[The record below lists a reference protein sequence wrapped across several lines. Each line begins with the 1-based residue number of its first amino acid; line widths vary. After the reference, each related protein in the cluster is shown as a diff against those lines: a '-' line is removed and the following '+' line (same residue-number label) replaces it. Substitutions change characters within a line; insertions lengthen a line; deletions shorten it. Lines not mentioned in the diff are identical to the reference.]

1 MHLAGTR
8 GSLRLGV
15 VAVNLQV
22 TQFGVRDQHA
32 VVDEGGADAGA
43 QGDDSNQ
50 AVTVTA
56 LTVGCLSQTG
66 CVSVVEAVDGAAAQR
81 LAHDLLQVGVNPGV
95 VHVRCG
101 EDHAVLHHGGEVDA
115 DSGLGIRCQVAALQL
130 IDYAAYDLSH
140 SLGGCGLGGVN
151 AETVRNEVTGAQV
164 NDAALNAGASNVH
177 TNLQVLG
184 GGFGQ
189 VVDEAGLSVVS
200 HGFLSFLRLSGGTY
214 LRYRVIMNRW
224 SGRLAVKL
232 RCLRQQLRAG

>member
-1 MHLAGTR
+1 MLEVAVQALAVLLPGQLVYLAGTS

-15 VAVNLQV
+15 VAVKLQM
-22 TQFGVRDQHA
+22 TQLGVRDQLT

-56 LTVGCLSQTG
+56 LTVGCLSQAC

-101 EDHAVLHHGGEVDA
+101 EDHAVLYHCGEVDA
-115 DSGLGIRCQVAALQL
+115 DSGLGVRCQVAALQL
-130 IDYAAYDLSH
+130 IDDAAYNLSH
-140 SLGGCGLGGVN
+140 SGGGCGLGGID
-151 AETVRNEVTGAQV
+151 AEAVGHEVTGAQV

-184 GGFGQ
+184 GGCGQFG
-189 VVDEAGLSVVS
+189 DDAGFCVIA
-200 HGFLSFLRLSGGTY
+200 HGFLSFAPPT
-214 LRYRVIMNRW
+214 
-224 SGRLAVKL
+224 AV
-232 RCLRQQLRAG
+232 

>member
-1 MHLAGTR
+1 MYLAGTS

-15 VAVNLQV
+15 VAVKLQM
-22 TQFGVRDQHA
+22 TQLGVRDQLT

-56 LTVGCLSQTG
+56 LTVGCLSQAC

-101 EDHAVLHHGGEVDA
+101 EDHTVLHHCGEVDA
-115 DSGLGIRCQVAALQL
+115 DSGLGVRRQVTALQL
-130 IDYAAYDLSH
+130 IDDAAYNLSH
-140 SLGGCGLGGVN
+140 SGGGCGLGGID
-151 AETVRNEVTGAQV
+151 AEAVGHEVTGAQV

-184 GGFGQ
+184 GGCGQFG
-189 VVDEAGLSVVS
+189 DDAGFCVIA
-200 HGFLSFLRLSGGTY
+200 HGFLSFAPPT
-214 LRYRVIMNRW
+214 
-224 SGRLAVKL
+224 AV
-232 RCLRQQLRAG
+232 

>member
-1 MHLAGTR
+1 MHLAGAS

-15 VAVNLQV
+15 VAVKLQV
-22 TQFGVRDQHA
+22 AQLGVGNQLT

-56 LTVGCLSQTG
+56 LTVGCLSQAG
-66 CVSVVEAVDGAAAQR
+66 CVSVVEAVDGAAVQR

-101 EDHAVLHHGGEVDA
+101 EDHAVLHHCGEVDA
-115 DSGLGIRCQVAALQL
+115 DSGLGVRCQVTALQL
-130 IDYAAYDLSH
+130 INYAAYNLGH
-140 SLGGCGLGGVN
+140 SGGGCGLGSVD
-151 AETVRNEVTGAQV
+151 AEAVGHEVTGAQV

-184 GGFGQ
+184 GGCGQFG
-189 VVDEAGLSVVS
+189 DDAGFCVIA
-200 HGFLSFLRLSGGTY
+200 HGFLSFVPPT
-214 LRYRVIMNRW
+214 
-224 SGRLAVKL
+224 AV
-232 RCLRQQLRAG
+232 